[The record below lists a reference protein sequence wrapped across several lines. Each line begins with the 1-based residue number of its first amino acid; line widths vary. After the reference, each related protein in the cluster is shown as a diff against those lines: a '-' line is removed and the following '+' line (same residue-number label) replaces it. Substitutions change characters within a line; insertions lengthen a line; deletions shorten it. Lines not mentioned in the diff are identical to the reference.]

1 MLARFRL
8 PAAFVGLVTFFALVV
23 SCSSLQDATPPTINV
38 LAAASLSVA
47 GDELAEA
54 YAHSRAGG
62 AADGGGDSADVGAEA
77 GGTAAGAGTDSADA
91 APRIEWNFAG
101 SSALVRQIEQGA
113 PADVFIS
120 ADEATMDK
128 ALELPEFEGAQ
139 PTTIATNELVL
150 AIAEGNPANIHS
162 LADLGGAGPADS
174 SGAKSGAS
182 ANRVAHHAE
191 RANRA
196 APRIAMCA
204 PEVPCGTLAHNI
216 LATHHITPTNP
227 SEEANVSD
235 VATKVATGQVDAGFV
250 YNSDVQSM
258 KNNGVKVTVV
268 RPGGV
273 LKNKYPAAPT
283 KDADGAAADFVAW
296 LGGEEA
302 QQILRKHGFSGA
314 DE

>member
-23 SCSSLQDATPPTINV
+23 SCSSFQDATPPTINV

-62 AADGGGDSADVGAEA
+62 AADGGGDSAD
-77 GGTAAGAGTDSADA
+77 T

-150 AIAEGNPANIHS
+150 AVAEGNPANIHS

-174 SGAKSGAS
+174 SGAKSGAGTNRVAHHAER
-182 ANRVAHHAE
+182 ANRVAHHTE

-227 SEEANVSD
+227 SEEASVSD
-235 VATKVATGQVDAGFV
+235 VATKVATGQVNAGFV

>member
-1 MLARFRL
+1 
-8 PAAFVGLVTFFALVV
+8 
-23 SCSSLQDATPPTINV
+23 
-38 LAAASLSVA
+38 
-47 GDELAEA
+47 
-54 YAHSRAGG
+54 
-62 AADGGGDSADVGAEA
+62 
-77 GGTAAGAGTDSADA
+77 
-91 APRIEWNFAG
+91 
-101 SSALVRQIEQGA
+101 
-113 PADVFIS
+113 
-120 ADEATMDK
+120 MDK

-150 AIAEGNPANIHS
+150 AVAEGNPANIHS

-174 SGAKSGAS
+174 SGAKSGAGTNRVAHHAER
-182 ANRVAHHAE
+182 ANRVAHHTE